1 MAIKDL
7 EKTNELLDGL
17 KDENVTVENVDKY
30 LQQQGVLV
38 DVHVGRLR
46 NKVDITPGMLGVDK
60 DTTEELS
67 TFFNEYVKTGKIC
80 FIPMSYEKKF
90 QSIETSLREK
100 KREMA
105 IGYDNK
111 YMPIQTY
118 KEYKIYMENKK
129 AEYLNLKDEVLE
141 NWDSLIYS
149 FKTTLENSLNE
160 MNALDRVKITQKIFE
175 KIPSKDTY
183 GESFYVSTSLKAF
196 PVMTNI
202 DLFDES
208 LNDELRESIQKQ
220 SVNSVYEILS
230 NILSDAFSSVNKI
243 LVYYNKNR
251 RLTEKQLT
259 ILRDLIPRISSKNIF
274 KNVLVD
280 EIIQDLNNIRSLSD
294 FDDMAECCESVLAR
308 IYSFAKD
315 IEVDVELDLSNSILS
330 VDELEILAC

>member
-60 DTTEELS
+60 DKTEELS

-118 KEYKIYMENKK
+118 KEYKIYME
-129 AEYLNLKDEVLE
+129 NLKDEVLE